1 MYRFLFLFFIQVFI
15 LIYFLLKC
23 LYYQILIYLVSLL
36 VFFSQLSSFFLI
48 DSLVYDNINN

>member
-36 VFFSQLSSFFLI
+36 GFFSQLSSFFLI